1 MDFSF
6 LNLFEFSQDIVWNRN
21 VESINEE
28 MLERNSE
35 SDDSV

>member
-6 LNLFEFSQDIVWNRN
+6 LNLFEFSQDVWNRN